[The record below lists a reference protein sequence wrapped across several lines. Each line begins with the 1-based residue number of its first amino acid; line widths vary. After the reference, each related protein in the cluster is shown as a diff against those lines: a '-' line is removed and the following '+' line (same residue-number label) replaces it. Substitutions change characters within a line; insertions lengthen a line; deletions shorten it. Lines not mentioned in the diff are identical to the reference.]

1 MVQLTK
7 SELLDI
13 LKKAYMRGMYEHAHQ
28 QYRNPGQSAKLY
40 PEILIPDHIIE
51 DLIKE

>member
-1 MVQLTK
+1 MIQLTK

-13 LKKAYMRGMYEHAHQ
+13 LKKAYMRGMYEHSHQ
-28 QYRNPGQSAKLY
+28 QYRNPGTSAKLY
-40 PEILIPDHIIE
+40 PEISIPDHIIE